1 MSLVNFTLPYQSVT
15 PTPFFYGG
23 QNGGQ
28 STVNNLRLNAVLPP
42 APAPNFNDQEP
53 FQNEPY
59 IPPAAYQQ
67 QQQQQQQQRQ
77 RQSTV
82 NRQRNTNTFVEDSS
96 FSSTQDSRYAN
107 YNQDFRRTQPRQ
119 QQQQMRPPPSLSQQ
133 QQRVSVERDQDN
145 FRTSRMPEQE
155 SYPDRPNG

>member
-1 MSLVNFTLPYQSVT
+1 MSLVNFTLPYQSAT

-28 STVNNLRLNAVLPP
+28 PTANNLRLNAVLPP
-42 APAPNFNDQEP
+42 APAPNFNDQES
-53 FQNEPY
+53 FLNEPY

-67 QQQQQQQQRQ
+67 QQQQRQ
-77 RQSTV
+77 RQSTF
-82 NRQRNTNTFVEDSS
+82 NRQRNSNAFTEQSS
-96 FSSTQDSRYAN
+96 FSSTQDNRYAN

-119 QQQQMRPPPSLSQQ
+119 QQQMRFPPSLP
-133 QQRVSVERDQDN
+133 QQRQRVQTEADQDN

>member
-1 MSLVNFTLPYQSVT
+1 MSLVNFTLPYQSAT

-28 STVNNLRLNAVLPP
+28 STANNLRLNAVLPP
-42 APAPNFNDQEP
+42 APAPNFNDQES
-53 FQNEPY
+53 FLNEPY

-67 QQQQQQQQRQ
+67 QQQQRQ
-77 RQSTV
+77 RQSNF
-82 NRQRNTNTFVEDSS
+82 NRQRNSNAFAEQSS
-96 FSSTQDSRYAN
+96 FSSTQDNRYAN

-119 QQQQMRPPPSLSQQ
+119 QQQTRFPPSLP
-133 QQRVSVERDQDN
+133 QQRQRVLSEGDQDN
-145 FRTSRMPEQE
+145 FRTSSMSEQE

>member
-1 MSLVNFTLPYQSVT
+1 MSLVNFTLPYQSAT

-42 APAPNFNDQEP
+42 APAPNFNEQEP

-59 IPPAAYQQ
+59 IPPTGYQQ
-67 QQQQQQQQRQ
+67 QQQQQR
-77 RQSTV
+77 RQSTF
-82 NRQRNTNTFVEDSS
+82 NRQRNTNTFVEHSS
-96 FSSTQDSRYAN
+96 FSSTQDTRYAN

-119 QQQQMRPPPSLSQQ
+119 QQQMRPVSPLPQ
-133 QQRVSVERDQDN
+133 QQRVPVERDQDN

>member
-1 MSLVNFTLPYQSVT
+1 MSLANFTLPYQSAT
-15 PTPFFYGG
+15 PTPFFYDG

-42 APAPNFNDQEP
+42 APARNFNEQEP

-59 IPPAAYQQ
+59 IPPIGYQN
-67 QQQQQQQQRQ
+67 QQQQRQ
-77 RQSTV
+77 RQSAF
-82 NRQRNTNTFVEDSS
+82 NRQRNGNPYVEHSS
-96 FSSTQDSRYAN
+96 FSSAQDTRYAN

-119 QQQQMRPPPSLSQQ
+119 QQIRPSAPPLAQQQQQQQ
-133 QQRVSVERDQDN
+133 QQRATVEKEQEN